1 MEAAVNHRRKVQ
13 VYQFICDTA
22 RVKVTMGGYAKVTVK
37 EKLDASVNMGS
48 NISYM
53 EIPKEVKH
61 SASMGESIQVL

>member
-1 MEAAVNHRRKVQ
+1 MEVSVNTGGQ
-13 VYQFICDTA
+13 IQAYQLICDTA